1 MMPARVKC
9 TMPSTAWL
17 WDALAKGQLT
27 KPKLFQQRF
36 GRFMKAMDLPDN
48 GKAVQM
54 NDRYEL
60 LSTHADLLPVR

>member
-1 MMPARVKC
+1 MRSP
-9 TMPSTAWL
+9 
-17 WDALAKGQLT
+17 KGQLT

-54 NDRYEL
+54 NDRYEEL
-60 LSTHADLLPVR
+60 LSTHADLLPGR